1 MSNLTPEIAN
11 QSNPSESASVDV
23 VIVGAGFG
31 GMYMLHKVRELGLTA
46 QVFERG
52 TGVGGTWYWNRYP
65 GARCDVESL
74 EYSYSFDE
82 DLQQEWEWTER
93 FAPQPEILTYA
104 NHVAD
109 RFDLRSD
116 IQFETSV
123 AGATFDETSNTWA
136 VRTDDGS
143 VTTARFFI
151 SAVGC
156 LSSTNV
162 PDIPGKD
169 TFAGLTVHTG
179 LWPKEGV
186 DFEGKRVGIIG
197 VGSSGVQ
204 SIPVIAEECDH
215 LFVFQRTP
223 QYTVPARNGPLDPAE
238 MAAVKAEYPA
248 VREANEAAPNGLAA
262 KYPTNRD
269 RALEASPDEV
279 IAGLTERWERGGT
292 QFMGAFRDLLVEQ
305 GANDL
310 AGDFV
315 RDKISQLVDDP
326 ETANM
331 LTPTHTIGCKRL
343 VVDTDYYKTFNRSNV
358 SLVDVT
364 ADPIEAI
371 TSTGMRTA
379 SGHHE
384 FDILVFATGFD
395 AMTGSILNM
404 DIVGREGLTM
414 GEAWSAGPRTFLGLA
429 TAGFP
434 NFFTVTGPGS
444 PSVLANMIL
453 AIQQHVEWIARAI
466 SHLDDNGLATM
477 ETTDEVAE
485 AWVEHVNAVADR
497 TLFPTCNSWYLGANV
512 PGKTRVFMP
521 LLGYPQYKA
530 KCEQVAADGYDGF
543 VLA

>member
-1 MSNLTPEIAN
+1 MSNLTPETAN
-11 QSNPSESASVDV
+11 QSNQLKSASVDV

-31 GMYMLHKVRELGLTA
+31 GMYMLHKVRELGLSA

-109 RFDLRSD
+109 RFDLRGD
-116 IQFETSV
+116 IRFETSV
-123 AGATFDETSNTWA
+123 AGATFNEIDNTWA
-136 VRTDDGS
+136 VSASDGT

-156 LSSTNV
+156 LSSTNI
-162 PDIPGKD
+162 PDIPGRD
-169 TFAGLTVHTG
+169 TFAGPTVHTG

-186 DFEGKRVGIIG
+186 DFDGKRVGIIG

-238 MAAVKAEYPA
+238 MAAVKADYA
-248 VREANEAAPNGLAA
+248 GIRKANEAAPNALAA
-262 KYPTNRD
+262 KFPTNRN
-269 RALEASPDEV
+269 RALEATPDEV
-279 IAGLTERWERGGT
+279 IAGLAERWERGGT

-315 RDKISQLVDDP
+315 RDKISQIVDDP
-326 ETANM
+326 ETARK

-343 VVDTDYYKTFNRSNV
+343 VVDTDYYETFNRSNV
-358 SLVDVT
+358 SLVDVS

-371 TSTGMRTA
+371 TPTGIRTT
-379 SGHHE
+379 SGDHD

-414 GEAWSAGPRTFLGLA
+414 REAWSAGPRTFLGLA
-429 TAGFP
+429 TGGFP

-453 AIQQHVEWIARAI
+453 AIQQHVEWIANAL
-466 SHLDDNGLATM
+466 SYLDANGLATM

-485 AWVEHVNAVADR
+485 EWVEHVNAIADR